1 MNYGFRNSLPP
12 MSADVI
18 MSRWFQ
24 STPQKSS
31 HETNDQLQR
40 QYYLRFLEI
49 FLLSNRRN
57 ASQLVLLH
65 FNSKPVT
72 VLCHVGDFGCGDGAW
87 TPVMKIDGNKVRYSL
102 ISGCTKLKD
111 VFKT

>member
-49 FLLSNRRN
+49 FYYPTGGTLVSWFCSTLTQN
-57 ASQLVLLH
+57 QLPFCATWEIL
-65 FNSKPVT
+65 
-72 VLCHVGDFGCGDGAW
+72 
-87 TPVMKIDGNKVRYSL
+87 
-102 ISGCTKLKD
+102 D
-111 VFKT
+111 VELEHGPQ